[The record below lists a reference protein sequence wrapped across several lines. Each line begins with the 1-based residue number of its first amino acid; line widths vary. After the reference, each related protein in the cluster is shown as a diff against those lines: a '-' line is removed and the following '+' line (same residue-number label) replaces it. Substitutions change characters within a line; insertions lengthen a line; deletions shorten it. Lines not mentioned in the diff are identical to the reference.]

1 MDEHS
6 VFDLTAIGTPV
17 APATPRS
24 RRRHPAVAGCI
35 IATGVGSTAFFGSV
49 AGIAA
54 HPPTWANAT
63 AGTAEAAQPATGE
76 SDAAT
81 APPSTS
87 MVLERVARTFYV
99 DQAGNPVAPPGST
112 TTTAVPAAQTNSMPR
127 AAAAAVG
134 VLAAAG
140 EPASGVPRS
149 ANSAA
154 PAPAAPAPAPTP
166 ASGAPANAPGAPA
179 PTPTPALGAPAPA
192 PTPTAPPTTAAP
204 APKPTTPPTT
214 VPACKTS
221 KC

>member
-17 APATPRS
+17 AAATPRR
-24 RRRHPAVAGCI
+24 RRRHPAVAGRI

-63 AGTAEAAQPATGE
+63 AGTTEAAQPATGE

-81 APPSTS
+81 APPSTT

-127 AAAAAVG
+127 VAAAAG
-134 VLAAAG
+134 VLAAAS

-154 PAPAAPAPAPTP
+154 PAPAPTP
-166 ASGAPANAPGAPA
+166 TSGAPANAPGAPA
-179 PTPTPALGAPAPA
+179 PTPTPAPGAPAPA

>member
-17 APATPRS
+17 APATPRR
-24 RRRHPAVAGCI
+24 RRRHPAVAGRI

-54 HPPTWANAT
+54 HPPKWANAT
-63 AGTAEAAQPATGE
+63 AGTTEAAQPATGE

-81 APPSTS
+81 APPSTT

-112 TTTAVPAAQTNSMPR
+112 TATAVPAAQTNSMPR
-127 AAAAAVG
+127 VAAAAVG
-134 VLAAAG
+134 VLAPAG

-149 ANSAA
+149 ANAAA
-154 PAPAAPAPAPTP
+154 PAPAAPAPAP
-166 ASGAPANAPGAPA
+166 APGAPA
-179 PTPTPALGAPAPA
+179 PTLTPTPAPGAPAPAPA